1 MLIGSQGTVPARET
15 GGAQEGGGWPVHV
28 LYVIDS
34 VGRVGGAEQGLMAMA
49 PQLVRAGV
57 KLDVA
62 YLKDSPGGFQPELAA
77 AGADVFGVGRPSR
90 GGTAAALHRLV
101 RERRPDL
108 LHTTLYA
115 SDVLGRA
122 AALATRTPVVTSLVD
137 AAYGPEHRNA
147 RGLSPWQVRAAQAV
161 DATTAQGTRRFHAL
175 TRYVAGA
182 MARRLRVSARRIDV
196 VPRGRDPELLG
207 TVTPD
212 RRAAVRSA
220 LELPQDVP
228 VVLAA
233 ARQQYRKGL
242 DVLLEAW
249 PEVLRAEPD
258 AVLLLAGSEGGE
270 TARLRALAEA
280 AGGAARRVRFLG
292 PRDDVFDLMAAS
304 DAFAVPSRWEGQ
316 GSAAMEAMGVGVPLV
331 AADLPGLRETVGSG
345 DYARLVTPERP
356 AELAAALADTLEDRA
371 AARVR
376 AKAARARFLTSFT
389 LQQVSAQMVGFYER
403 SLRLRAV

>member
-1 MLIGSQGTVPARET
+1 M
-15 GGAQEGGGWPVHV
+15 
-28 LYVIDS
+28 IDS
-34 VGRVGGAEQGLMAMA
+34 VSRVGGAEQGLVAMA

-62 YLKDSPGGFQPELAA
+62 YLKDSPGGFQPELTA

-90 GGTAAALHRLV
+90 GRTVAALHRLV

-108 LHTTLYA
+108 VHTTLYE

-122 AALATRTPVVTSLVD
+122 AALAARTPVVTSLVN
-137 AAYGPEHRNA
+137 ASYGPEHRHA
-147 RGLSPWQVRAAQAV
+147 RGLSPWKVRAAQTV
-161 DATTAQGTRRFHAL
+161 DAATAQGTRRFHAL

-182 MARRLRVSARRIDV
+182 MARRLRVPSQRIDV
-196 VPRGRDPELLG
+196 VPRGRDPERLG

-212 RRAAVRSA
+212 RRAAVRTA
-220 LELPQDVP
+220 LELPPDVP

-233 ARQQYRKGL
+233 ARQQYQKGL

-249 PEVLRAEPD
+249 PEVLRAEPE
-258 AVLLLAGSEGGE
+258 AVLLLAGSEGIE
-270 TARLRALAEA
+270 SERLQALASA
-280 AGGAARRVRFLG
+280 TTGVRFLG

-304 DAFAVPSRWEGQ
+304 DAFAVPSRWEGL

-331 AADLPGLRETVGSG
+331 AADVPALRETVGSE

-356 AELAAALADTLEDRA
+356 AELAAALTDTLEDRA
-371 AARVR
+371 SARVR

-389 LQQVSAQMVGFYER
+389 LHQVSAQMVEFYER
-403 SLRLRAV
+403 SLRLRTV

>member
-1 MLIGSQGTVPARET
+1 M
-15 GGAQEGGGWPVHV
+15 
-28 LYVIDS
+28 IDS
-34 VGRVGGAEQGLMAMA
+34 VSRVGGAEQGLVAMA

-57 KLDVA
+57 RLDIA
-62 YLKDSPGGFQPELAA
+62 YLKDSPGGFQSELTA
-77 AGADVFGVGRPSR
+77 AGADVFGVGRPTRRQSL
-90 GGTAAALHRLV
+90 AALHRLV

-108 LHTTLYA
+108 LHTTLYE

-122 AALATRTPVVTSLVD
+122 AALAARTPVVTSLVN

-147 RGLSPWQVRAAQAV
+147 RGLSPWKVRAAQAV

-182 MARRLRVSARRIDV
+182 MARRLRVPSQRIDV
-196 VPRGRDPELLG
+196 VPRGRDPLLLG
-207 TVTPD
+207 TVTPE

-233 ARQQYRKGL
+233 ARQQYQKGL

-249 PEVLRAEPD
+249 PAVLRAEPE

-270 TARLRALAEA
+270 TERLRALA
-280 AGGAARRVRFLG
+280 GTTRGVRFLG
-292 PRDDVFDLMAAS
+292 PRDDVFDLMAAA
-304 DAFAVPSRWEGQ
+304 DALAVPSRWEGL
-316 GSAAMEAMGVGVPLV
+316 GSAAMEAMGIGVPLV
-331 AADLPGLRETVGSG
+331 AADVPALRETVGSE
-345 DYARLVTPERP
+345 DYARLVPPERP
-356 AELAAALADTLEDRA
+356 AALAEALVDTLEDRA
-371 AARVR
+371 SARVR

-403 SLRLRAV
+403 SLRLRTV

>member
-1 MLIGSQGTVPARET
+1 MLSGSQGALPARET

-34 VGRVGGAEQGLMAMA
+34 VSRVGGAEQGLVAMT

-62 YLKDSPGGFQPELAA
+62 YLKDSPGGFQPELTS
-77 AGADVFGVGRPSR
+77 AGADVFGVGRATR
-90 GGTAAALHRLV
+90 GGTVAALHRLV

-108 LHTTLYA
+108 VHTTLYE

-122 AALATRTPVVTSLVD
+122 AALAARTPVVTSLVN

-147 RGLSPWQVRAAQAV
+147 RGLNPWKVRAAQAV

-182 MARRLRVSARRIDV
+182 MARRLRVPSQRIDV

-207 TVTPD
+207 SVTPD
-212 RRAAVRSA
+212 RRAAVRTA

-233 ARQQYRKGL
+233 ARQQYQKGL

-270 TARLRALAEA
+270 SERLRALAA
-280 AGGAARRVRFLG
+280 ATRGVRFLG

-304 DAFAVPSRWEGQ
+304 DAFAVPSRWEGL

-331 AADLPGLRETVGSG
+331 AADVPALRETVGSE
-345 DYARLVTPERP
+345 DYARLVAPEHP
-356 AELAAALADTLEDRA
+356 AALAAALTDTLEDRA
-371 AARVR
+371 SARMR

-389 LQQVSAQMVGFYER
+389 LHQVSAQMVEFYER
-403 SLRLRAV
+403 SLRLRTV

>member
-1 MLIGSQGTVPARET
+1 M
-15 GGAQEGGGWPVHV
+15 
-28 LYVIDS
+28 IDS
-34 VGRVGGAEQGLMAMA
+34 VSRVGGAEQGLVAMT

-62 YLKDSPGGFQPELAA
+62 YLKDSPGGFQPELTS
-77 AGADVFGVGRPSR
+77 AGADVFGVGRATR
-90 GGTAAALHRLV
+90 GGTVAALHRLV

-108 LHTTLYA
+108 VHTTLYE

-122 AALATRTPVVTSLVD
+122 AALAARTPVVTSLVN

-147 RGLSPWQVRAAQAV
+147 RGLNPWKVRAAQAV

-182 MARRLRVSARRIDV
+182 MARRLRVPSQRIDV

-207 TVTPD
+207 SVTPD
-212 RRAAVRSA
+212 RRAAVRTA

-233 ARQQYRKGL
+233 ARQQYQKGL

-270 TARLRALAEA
+270 SERLRALAA
-280 AGGAARRVRFLG
+280 ATRGVRFLG

-304 DAFAVPSRWEGQ
+304 DAFAVPSRWEGL

-331 AADLPGLRETVGSG
+331 AADVPALRETVGSE
-345 DYARLVTPERP
+345 DYARLVAPEHP
-356 AELAAALADTLEDRA
+356 AALAAALTDTLEDRA
-371 AARVR
+371 SARMR

-389 LQQVSAQMVGFYER
+389 LHQVSAQMVEFYER
-403 SLRLRAV
+403 SLRLRTV

>member
-1 MLIGSQGTVPARET
+1 MLSGSQGALPARET

-34 VGRVGGAEQGLMAMA
+34 VSRVGGAEQGLVAMT

-62 YLKDSPGGFQPELAA
+62 YLKDSPGGFQPELTA
-77 AGADVFGVGRPSR
+77 AGADVFGVGRPTR
-90 GGTAAALHRLV
+90 GGTVAALHRLV

-108 LHTTLYA
+108 VHTTLYE

-122 AALATRTPVVTSLVD
+122 AALAARTPVVTSLVN

-147 RGLSPWQVRAAQAV
+147 RGLNPWKVRAAQAV

-182 MARRLRVSARRIDV
+182 MARRLRVPSQRIDV

-207 TVTPD
+207 SVTPD
-212 RRAAVRSA
+212 RRAAVRTA

-233 ARQQYRKGL
+233 ARQQYQKGL

-249 PEVLRAEPD
+249 PEVLRAEPE
-258 AVLLLAGSEGGE
+258 AVLLLAGSEGTE
-270 TARLRALAEA
+270 SERLRALAA
-280 AGGAARRVRFLG
+280 ATRGVRFLG

-304 DAFAVPSRWEGQ
+304 DAFAVPSRWEGL

-331 AADLPGLRETVGSG
+331 AADVPALRETVGSE
-345 DYARLVTPERP
+345 DYARLVP
-356 AELAAALADTLEDRA
+356 AEHPAALAAALTDTLEDRA
-371 AARVR
+371 SARVR

-389 LQQVSAQMVGFYER
+389 LHQVSAQMVGFYER
-403 SLRLRAV
+403 SLRLRTV

>member
-1 MLIGSQGTVPARET
+1 M
-15 GGAQEGGGWPVHV
+15 
-28 LYVIDS
+28 IDS
-34 VGRVGGAEQGLMAMA
+34 VSRVGGAEQGLVAMA

-57 KLDVA
+57 RLDIA
-62 YLKDSPGGFQPELAA
+62 YLKDSTGGFQPELTA

-90 GGTAAALHRLV
+90 SQTVAALHRLV

-108 LHTTLYA
+108 LHTTLYE

-122 AALATRTPVVTSLVD
+122 AALTARTPVVTSLVN

-147 RGLSPWQVRAAQAV
+147 RGLSPWKVRAAQAV
-161 DATTAQGTRRFHAL
+161 DAATAQGTRRFHAL

-182 MARRLRVSARRIDV
+182 MARRLRVPSQRIDV
-196 VPRGRDPELLG
+196 VPRGRDPERLG
-207 TVTPD
+207 IVTPD
-212 RRAAVRSA
+212 RRAAVRSS

-233 ARQQYRKGL
+233 ARQQYQKGL

-249 PEVLRAEPD
+249 PAVLRSEPE

-270 TARLRALAEA
+270 TDRLLALA
-280 AGGAARRVRFLG
+280 GATRGVRFLG
-292 PRDDVFDLMAAS
+292 PRDDVFDLMAAA
-304 DAFAVPSRWEGQ
+304 DALAVPSRWEGL

-331 AADLPGLRETVGSG
+331 ASDVPALRETVGSE
-345 DYARLVTPERP
+345 DYARLVAPERP
-356 AELAAALADTLEDRA
+356 AALAEALIDTLEDRA

-403 SLRLRAV
+403 SLRLRTV

>member
-1 MLIGSQGTVPARET
+1 M
-15 GGAQEGGGWPVHV
+15 
-28 LYVIDS
+28 IDS
-34 VGRVGGAEQGLMAMA
+34 VSRVGGAEQGLVAMA

-57 KLDVA
+57 RLDIA
-62 YLKDSPGGFQPELAA
+62 YLKDSTGGFQPELTA

-90 GGTAAALHRLV
+90 SQTVAALHRLV

-108 LHTTLYA
+108 LHTTLYE

-122 AALATRTPVVTSLVD
+122 AALTARTPVVTSLVN

-147 RGLSPWQVRAAQAV
+147 RGLSPWKVRAAQAV
-161 DATTAQGTRRFHAL
+161 DAATAQGTRRFHAL

-182 MARRLRVSARRIDV
+182 MARRLRVPSQRIDV
-196 VPRGRDPELLG
+196 VPRGRDPERLG
-207 TVTPD
+207 IVTPD
-212 RRAAVRSA
+212 RRAAVRSS

-233 ARQQYRKGL
+233 ARQQYQKGL

-249 PEVLRAEPD
+249 PAVLRSEPE

-270 TARLRALAEA
+270 TDRLLALT
-280 AGGAARRVRFLG
+280 GATRGVRFLG
-292 PRDDVFDLMAAS
+292 PRDDVFDLMAAA
-304 DAFAVPSRWEGQ
+304 DALAVPSRWEGL

-331 AADLPGLRETVGSG
+331 ASDVPALRETVGSE
-345 DYARLVTPERP
+345 DYARLVAPERP
-356 AELAAALADTLEDRA
+356 AALAEALIDTLEDRA

-389 LQQVSAQMVGFYER
+389 LQHVSAQMVGFYER
-403 SLRLRAV
+403 SLRLRTV

>member
-1 MLIGSQGTVPARET
+1 MLSGSQGALPARET

-34 VGRVGGAEQGLMAMA
+34 VSRVGGAEQGLVAMT

-62 YLKDSPGGFQPELAA
+62 YLKDSPGGFQPELTS
-77 AGADVFGVGRPSR
+77 AGADVFGVGRASR
-90 GGTAAALHRLV
+90 GGTVAALHRLV

-108 LHTTLYA
+108 VHTTLYE

-122 AALATRTPVVTSLVD
+122 AALAARTPVVTSLVN

-147 RGLSPWQVRAAQAV
+147 RGLNPWKVRAAQAV

-182 MARRLRVSARRIDV
+182 MARRLRVPSQRIDV

-207 TVTPD
+207 SVTPD
-212 RRAAVRSA
+212 RRAAVRTA

-233 ARQQYRKGL
+233 ARQQYQKGL

-270 TARLRALAEA
+270 SERLRALAA
-280 AGGAARRVRFLG
+280 ATRGVRFLG

-304 DAFAVPSRWEGQ
+304 DAFAVPSRWEGL

-331 AADLPGLRETVGSG
+331 AADVPALRETVGSE
-345 DYARLVTPERP
+345 DYARLVAPEHP
-356 AELAAALADTLEDRA
+356 AALAAALTDTLEDRA
-371 AARVR
+371 SARMR

-389 LQQVSAQMVGFYER
+389 LHQVSAQMVEFYER
-403 SLRLRAV
+403 SLRLRTV

>member
-1 MLIGSQGTVPARET
+1 M
-15 GGAQEGGGWPVHV
+15 
-28 LYVIDS
+28 IDS
-34 VGRVGGAEQGLMAMA
+34 VSRVGGAEQGLVAMT

-62 YLKDSPGGFQPELAA
+62 YLKDSPGGFQPELTS
-77 AGADVFGVGRPSR
+77 AGADVFGVGRATR
-90 GGTAAALHRLV
+90 GGTVAALHRLV

-108 LHTTLYA
+108 VHTTLYE

-122 AALATRTPVVTSLVD
+122 AALAARTPVVTSLVN

-147 RGLSPWQVRAAQAV
+147 RGLNPWKVRAAQAV

-182 MARRLRVSARRIDV
+182 MARRLRVPSQRIDV

-207 TVTPD
+207 SVTPD
-212 RRAAVRSA
+212 RRAAVRTA

-233 ARQQYRKGL
+233 ARQQYQKGL

-249 PEVLRAEPD
+249 PEVLRAEPE

-270 TARLRALAEA
+270 SERLRALAA
-280 AGGAARRVRFLG
+280 ATRGVRFLG

-304 DAFAVPSRWEGQ
+304 DAFAVPSRWEGL

-331 AADLPGLRETVGSG
+331 AADVPALRETVGSE
-345 DYARLVTPERP
+345 DYARLVTPEHP
-356 AELAAALADTLEDRA
+356 AALAAALTDTLEDRA
-371 AARVR
+371 SARMR

-389 LQQVSAQMVGFYER
+389 LHQVSAQMVEFYER
-403 SLRLRAV
+403 SLRLRTV